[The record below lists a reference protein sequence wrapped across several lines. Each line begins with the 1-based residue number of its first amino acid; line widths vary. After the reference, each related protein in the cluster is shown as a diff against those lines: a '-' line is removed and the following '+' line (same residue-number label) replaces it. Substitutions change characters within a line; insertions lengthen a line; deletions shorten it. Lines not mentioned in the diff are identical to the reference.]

1 MSKFKDM
8 TAEQIVE
15 LLKSSGK
22 PVPKW
27 MLDIDLMKSDG
38 KLTEAELFEFAEFHS
53 SQLRTNA
60 ALRYLRECIGRF
72 GRSDDGGE
80 IFVHEN
86 VVMQIDQH
94 VIETLLQHQVEAPL
108 LEERPKDRY
117 ITVMQFYQG
126 DELKREQEGSTWMR
140 DFIDDVLI
148 EGAKAM
154 IEGEMTLTKNLH

>member
-1 MSKFKDM
+1 MIKVENM
-8 TAEQIVE
+8 TDEQVIAF
-15 LLKSSGK
+15 LNGSGK
-22 PVPKW
+22 AVPAW
-27 MLDIDLMKSDG
+27 MLDMKRMRSNE
-38 KLTEAELFEFAEFHS
+38 KLTETELFEFAEFHS

-60 ALRYLRECIGRF
+60 ALRYLRECIERF

-117 ITVMQFYQG
+117 VTVMQFYQM
-126 DELKREQEGSTWMR
+126 DELNRKETDSTWMR
-140 DFIDDVLI
+140 DFIDSVFI
-148 EGAKAM
+148 EGANAM
-154 IEGEMTLTKNLH
+154 LEGEAVPEKNLH